1 VISFYYLAC
10 LYDISVVAMNLF
22 NFLMLVIVF

>member
-1 VISFYYLAC
+1 

-22 NFLMLVIVF
+22 NFLMLVTDCLKP